1 MDEMCH
7 YFDIL
12 IKNIPSDNDY
22 LQESLLML
30 YSKLQYNHRISHEN
44 IIRSH
49 IDQENEEKENNN
61 SRKLDT
67 LAYRPSVFR
76 EFIEASIDNYGFQNN
91 TAFWELYLWNE
102 NRMKIDNRVN
112 NFLDQQLKK

>member
-1 MDEMCH
+1 MEEMCQ
-7 YFDIL
+7 YFDTL
-12 IKNIPSDNDY
+12 IKNIPKDNDY
-22 LQESLLML
+22 LKESLLMF

-44 IIRSH
+44 LIRLRN
-49 IDQENEEKENNN
+49 DQENEEDNYK
-61 SRKLDT
+61 KLDT

-76 EFIEASIDNYGFQNN
+76 EFIESTIDHYGFQNN

-112 NFLDQQLKK
+112 NFLDIQLKK